1 MRTTENLIKIKREI
15 ENLSRSAQIGMLR
28 VLYARKTIT
37 INENNNGSFVNLTG
51 LNEEDLSIIEDYLS
65 YLQEQSRRIAI
76 LENKRKAIELKYF
89 SAVNTDPNLPL
100 HELSL
105 SAPT

>member
-1 MRTTENLIKIKREI
+1 MRTTENLMKLKREI

-65 YLQEQSRRIAI
+65 TFRSSHVA
-76 LENKRKAIELKYF
+76 
-89 SAVNTDPNLPL
+89 
-100 HELSL
+100 SL
-105 SAPT
+105 S

>member
-1 MRTTENLIKIKREI
+1 MKLKREI
-15 ENLSRSAQIGMLR
+15 ENLSKSAQIGMLR

-51 LNEEDLSIIEDYLS
+51 LNEEDLAVIEDYLS
-65 YLQEQSRRIAI
+65 YLQEQSRSIAI

-89 SAVNTDPNLPL
+89 SCETTEGDIESNESSSV
-100 HELSL
+100 SV
-105 SAPT
+105 PT